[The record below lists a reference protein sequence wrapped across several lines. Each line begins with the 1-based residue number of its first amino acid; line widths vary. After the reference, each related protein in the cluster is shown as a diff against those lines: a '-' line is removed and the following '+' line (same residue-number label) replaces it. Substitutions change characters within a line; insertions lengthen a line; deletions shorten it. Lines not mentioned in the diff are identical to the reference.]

1 MRRCPG
7 RGRLRCYGDAVA
19 LADLRRSRTLRGLRE
34 DLQIAR
40 RRLRPPQQTP
50 EEIARQTQ
58 SDVVERYLASHDVA
72 CVEIGA
78 GNTVVEG
85 WLGTDLRPRHREV
98 LQLDAT
104 ERFPFPDHSLD
115 YVHAE
120 HLIEH
125 ISFQQGQRTLAEC
138 RRVLKPGGVVRLAT
152 PDLALLVAIYRGDAG
167 PEGEHYLKW
176 AYNAFL
182 RKAPHVHPT
191 FLLNHNLRA
200 WGHTFV
206 YDAEVLRMA
215 LEDAG
220 FVGIEQCELGESRHE
235 RLRGVERHHAKGSE
249 ARDRAV
255 RFETMIF
262 EATNPGPAT

>member
-1 MRRCPG
+1 MR
-7 RGRLRCYGDAVA
+7 RCYGDAVP
-19 LADLRRSRTLRGLRE
+19 LPDLRRSRTLRGLRE

-40 RRLRPPQQTP
+40 RRLRPAEQTP
-50 EEIARQTQ
+50 EEVARRTQ
-58 SDVVERYLASHDVA
+58 QDVVERYLATHDVA

-104 ERFPFPDHSLD
+104 QTFPFPDHSLD

-167 PEGEHYLKW
+167 PEGEHYLRW

-182 RKAPHVHPT
+182 RRAPHVHPT

-220 FVGIEQCELGESRHE
+220 FIDIEQCELGESRHE

-262 EATNPGPAT
+262 EATNPGSAT

>member
-1 MRRCPG
+1 M
-7 RGRLRCYGDAVA
+7 
-19 LADLRRSRTLRGLRE
+19 
-34 DLQIAR
+34 
-40 RRLRPPQQTP
+40 
-50 EEIARQTQ
+50 
-58 SDVVERYLASHDVA
+58 VERYLAVQDVA
-72 CVEIGA
+72 RLEIGA

-85 WLGTDLRPRHREV
+85 WLGTDLRPRHPEV
-98 LQLDAT
+98 LEMDAT
-104 ERFPFPDHSLD
+104 KPFPFPDHCLD
-115 YVHAE
+115 FVHAE

-125 ISFQQGQRTLAEC
+125 LSWRQGQHTLAEC
-138 RRVLKPGGVVRLAT
+138 RRVLKPGGVLRLAT

-167 PEGEHYLKW
+167 PEGDHYLEW

-182 RKAPHVHPT
+182 KKAPHVHPA

-206 YDAEVLRMA
+206 YDTEVLRLA

-220 FVGIEQCELGESRHE
+220 FVDIEQCRLGESRHE
-235 RLRGVERHHAKGSE
+235 HLRGLERHHLKGKGTE

-262 EATNPGPAT
+262 EGTSPPAALGG

>member
-1 MRRCPG
+1 M
-7 RGRLRCYGDAVA
+7 RCYGDAVA
-19 LADLRRSRTLRGLRE
+19 LPDLRRSRTLRGLRE

-40 RRLRPPQQTP
+40 RRLRAPEPTP
-50 EEIARQTQ
+50 EEQRRATQ
-58 SDVVERYLASHDVA
+58 QEVVERYLAHHEVA
-72 CVEIGA
+72 CLEIGA
-78 GNTVVEG
+78 GNTIVDG
-85 WLGTDLRPRHREV
+85 WLGTDLRPRHRDV
-98 LQLDAT
+98 LQMDAT
-104 ERFPFPDHSLD
+104 EPFPFPDHCLD
-115 YVHAE
+115 FVHAE

-125 ISFQQGQRTLAEC
+125 ISYQQGQRTLAEC

-167 PEGEHYLKW
+167 PEGDHYLRW

-182 RKAPHVHPT
+182 RKAPHVHPA

-220 FVGIEQCELGESRHE
+220 FVDIEQCRLGESRHE
-235 RLRGVERHHAKGSE
+235 QLRGVERHHAKGKE
-249 ARDRAV
+249 ARERAV

-262 EATNPGPAT
+262 EATSPPLT